1 MKRLKR
7 LLGAILCICT
17 VLTVIPC
24 ISVEAETDAYAQSL
38 RDEGFP
44 DDYVELLCD
53 LHDLHPA
60 WVFKADKI
68 TELSREHKTS
78 TPYTWNY
85 VKYMEYDYVES
96 RNLISPYYAQKE
108 PAYSK
113 NENKYDSG
121 IYPASEACVEFFLDP
136 RNFLNEYDVFQFEVL
151 EYNDSMTPELLESTL
166 SGTFMADTV
175 IPGDDNTEKLTYA
188 EYIVKIAQELNLS
201 ALQIA
206 SRLRNEQGVAGT
218 NPLISGTCGDN
229 LWELYSEQAEN
240 APTTG
245 YNETQL
251 KSYNGY
257 YNFFNMDASGS
268 GYFNIRLAGMNEAKN
283 AGWDTRMK
291 AIRGGAEKY
300 RARYIEQQQYTPYY
314 FKFNV
319 RPGTN
324 RNFWGQYMQSIP
336 GAYSDGRNMQKAYAK
351 LDLLDNVHTFY
362 IPVFDGM
369 PEAPTSDPGTAFSN
383 KQEYKTSISTPS
395 LGMASSKPM
404 TYSVEKSASDTLEL
418 IGWSVHTDG
427 VSSYKYSIDGGD
439 FVELNGLFDRDVYES
454 TRGSYA
460 NSRINSFNDKI
471 PLTGLSDGMHNIVVK
486 GVSPTGSSF
495 YIADIDVI
503 LTASSVDTEAQTTAE
518 DGSDTVSS
526 SEDKN
531 EITWSGLI
539 LPIVIVLAVIA
550 VCAAAYVLI
559 SEKVKKN

>member
-7 LLGAILCICT
+7 LLGAVLCICT

-24 ISVEAETDAYAQSL
+24 ISAEAATDAYAQSL

-166 SGTFMADTV
+166 SGTFMANTV

-188 EYIVKIAQELNLS
+188 EYIVQIAQELNLS

-257 YNFFNMDASGS
+257 YNFFNMDA
-268 GYFNIRLAGMNEAKN
+268 
-283 AGWDTRMK
+283 
-291 AIRGGAEKY
+291 
-300 RARYIEQQQYTPYY
+300 
-314 FKFNV
+314 
-319 RPGTN
+319 
-324 RNFWGQYMQSIP
+324 
-336 GAYSDGRNMQKAYAK
+336 
-351 LDLLDNVHTFY
+351 
-362 IPVFDGM
+362 
-369 PEAPTSDPGTAFSN
+369 
-383 KQEYKTSISTPS
+383 
-395 LGMASSKPM
+395 
-404 TYSVEKSASDTLEL
+404 
-418 IGWSVHTDG
+418 
-427 VSSYKYSIDGGD
+427 
-439 FVELNGLFDRDVYES
+439 
-454 TRGSYA
+454 
-460 NSRINSFNDKI
+460 
-471 PLTGLSDGMHNIVVK
+471 
-486 GVSPTGSSF
+486 
-495 YIADIDVI
+495 
-503 LTASSVDTEAQTTAE
+503 
-518 DGSDTVSS
+518 
-526 SEDKN
+526 
-531 EITWSGLI
+531 
-539 LPIVIVLAVIA
+539 
-550 VCAAAYVLI
+550 
-559 SEKVKKN
+559 